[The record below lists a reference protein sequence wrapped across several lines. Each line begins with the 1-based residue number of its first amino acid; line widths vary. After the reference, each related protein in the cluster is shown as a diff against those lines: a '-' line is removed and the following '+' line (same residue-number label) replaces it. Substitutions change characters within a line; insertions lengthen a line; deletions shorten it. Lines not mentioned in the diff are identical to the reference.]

1 MTTATRRA
9 KASKTEESVEPPRRA
24 AAPRQRM
31 QTIGNGHASAK
42 PHAEMP
48 VEGLSAED
56 DNQFV
61 GSVGRAL
68 AILSAFRV
76 GDGPLGNAELEERT
90 KLTKPTI
97 SRLTYTLARCGYLS
111 FNPRYRVYE
120 LGPSALALGNVAMA
134 SMDVRQL
141 ARPLM
146 EELARQANFNVG
158 LGIRDRHLMVYTDA
172 FEGEALVGLRLF
184 AGSRIP
190 IMTTAMGRA
199 YLAGLDEATREALMV
214 ELEPRYGDEWASL
227 RKAIQDAVRDF
238 ERFGFCVS
246 AGDWQKDINGVAAPI
261 RSPSG
266 GRVYAINLGGPAYL
280 LPEARLRGELGAAVA
295 KAAAQVE
302 AAIAPSAAQ
311 LPTFTQSGDE

>member
-1 MTTATRRA
+1 
-9 KASKTEESVEPPRRA
+9 
-24 AAPRQRM
+24 
-31 QTIGNGHASAK
+31 
-42 PHAEMP
+42 
-48 VEGLSAED
+48 
-56 DNQFV
+56 
-61 GSVGRAL
+61 
-68 AILSAFRV
+68 
-76 GDGPLGNAELEERT
+76 
-90 KLTKPTI
+90 
-97 SRLTYTLARCGYLS
+97 
-111 FNPRYRVYE
+111 
-120 LGPSALALGNVAMA
+120 
-134 SMDVRQL
+134 
-141 ARPLM
+141 
-146 EELARQANFNVG
+146 
-158 LGIRDRHLMVYTDA
+158 
-172 FEGEALVGLRLF
+172 
-184 AGSRIP
+184 
-190 IMTTAMGRA
+190 MTTAMGRA

-214 ELEPRYGDEWASL
+214 ELKPRYGDEWASL